1 MTFVGHRLSCA
12 DAVDVVMLIRM
23 ASKTALV
30 TGVSGQTG
38 SYLAEHLL
46 ALGYRVLGL
55 VRRRST
61 PGYPNL
67 VDLSRHENVDQF
79 RFVHGD
85 MTDEASLRKV
95 IEESQPDEIYN
106 LAAQSFVA
114 ASWSQPMLTN
124 DVNYLGFLRI
134 LEICRES
141 LPEARIYQASSS
153 EMFGNQ
159 PGPQDERTRM
169 TPRSPYGVAKL
180 AAHRIARVYRE
191 SFGMFVASGICFN
204 HESPRRGYEFVT
216 RKIAAGFANRAIYED
231 GNPKIKLGYIHSL
244 RDWGYAPDYARAQHL
259 MLQIDE
265 PMDMV
270 IATGE
275 SHSVREFLVT
285 AHAAAGLDGTWED
298 HVEFDQDLYRPAEVY
313 ELLGDPSRASERL
326 NWQPEVDFEELV
338 HIMVQ
343 AELDLPLL

>member
-1 MTFVGHRLSCA
+1 MTKKV
-12 DAVDVVMLIRM
+12 
-23 ASKTALV
+23 ALV

-46 ALGYRVLGL
+46 DLGYKVLGM
-55 VRRRST
+55 VRRKST
-61 PGYPNL
+61 PGHPNL
-67 VDLSRHENVDQF
+67 ADASRHPNVDQF
-79 RFVHGD
+79 EFVQGD
-85 MTDEASLRKV
+85 MTDEASLRRV
-95 IEESQPDEIYN
+95 IEEHEPDEIYN

-141 LPEARIYQASSS
+141 LPDCRIYQASSS

-159 PGPQDERTRM
+159 PGPQSEVTRM
-169 TPRSPYGVAKL
+169 TPRSPYGVSKL

-191 SFGMFVASGICFN
+191 SFDMFVASGICFN

-231 GNPKIKLGYIHSL
+231 GNPKVKLGYIDSF

-275 SHSVREFLVT
+275 SHSVREFLVE
-285 AHAAAGLDGTWED
+285 AHADAGLGGTWED
-298 HVEFDQDLYRPAEVY
+298 HVEIDENLYRPAEVY
-313 ELLGDPSRASERL
+313 ELIGDPFLANHRL
-326 NWQPEVDFEELV
+326 GWRPEVDFETLV
-338 HIMVQ
+338 SIMVQ
-343 AELDLPLL
+343 AELDLPLLP